1 MASVVHQFV
10 QVHATSGD
18 RTLVE
23 ADQVEGEQCEQDDYD
38 GNQHD
43 CE

>member
-1 MASVVHQFV
+1 MAAVVHQFV

-23 ADQVEGEQCEQDDYD
+23 SDQVEGEQSEQDDSD
-38 GNQHD
+38 GDQHD
-43 CE
+43 SE